1 MLSQQRLEQIK
12 EELNY
17 KSKLAHSTTSTQEDI
32 SESIWA
38 HPDDLEKNADLL
50 NCLHDWNFPIFRFG
64 QRAQKFILSQV
75 CIGSYILLVLI
86 SRTQF
91 LINYT
96 VLLQWEVL
104 N

>member
-17 KSKLAHSTTSTQEDI
+17 KSKLAHSTTSNQEDI
-32 SESIWA
+32 SESIWV

-75 CIGSYILLVLI
+75 CIGS
-86 SRTQF
+86 
-91 LINYT
+91 
-96 VLLQWEVL
+96 
-104 N
+104 